1 MQLNHLRNLKEYIRL
16 YHYARINNDSIYGR
30 NKYRFIHRVRN
41 RNSDRRF
48 TIIVFT
54 SWLDKEYDI
63 TVSSGEPSKYIELL
77 LTDLNYRRKWVLKEN
92 KYIILDKEPIDKNKY
107 DLIYTIKK
115 KDNKD
120 DNDFKFVI
128 YLIKQAIDYINNL
141 ELVYNSSKED

>member
-1 MQLNHLRNLKEYIRL
+1 M
-16 YHYARINNDSIYGR
+16 
-30 NKYRFIHRVRN
+30 
-41 RNSDRRF
+41 
-48 TIIVFT
+48 IVFT

-63 TVSSGEPSKYIELL
+63 TVSSGEPSKCIELL

>member
-1 MQLNHLRNLKEYIRL
+1 M
-16 YHYARINNDSIYGR
+16 
-30 NKYRFIHRVRN
+30 
-41 RNSDRRF
+41 
-48 TIIVFT
+48 IVFT

-77 LTDLNYRRKWVLKEN
+77 LTDLNYRRKWVLKES
-92 KYIILDKEPIDKNKY
+92 KYIILDKEPINKNKY

-120 DNDFKFVI
+120 DNDFEFVI

-141 ELVYNSSKED
+141 EVVYNSSKED

>member
-1 MQLNHLRNLKEYIRL
+1 MLRI
-16 YHYARINNDSIYGR
+16 
-30 NKYRFIHRVRN
+30 
-41 RNSDRRF
+41 
-48 TIIVFT
+48 T

-107 DLIYTIKK
+107 DLIYTVKK
-115 KDNKD
+115 KDNED
-120 DNDFKFVI
+120 VDEFKFIIFLV
-128 YLIKQAIDYINNL
+128 KQAIDYINNL

>member
-1 MQLNHLRNLKEYIRL
+1 M
-16 YHYARINNDSIYGR
+16 
-30 NKYRFIHRVRN
+30 
-41 RNSDRRF
+41 
-48 TIIVFT
+48 IVFT

-63 TVSSGEPSKYIELL
+63 MVSSGEPSKYIELL

-141 ELVYNSSKED
+141 ELVYTSSKED

>member
-1 MQLNHLRNLKEYIRL
+1 MIR
-16 YHYARINNDSIYGR
+16 I
-30 NKYRFIHRVRN
+30 
-41 RNSDRRF
+41 
-48 TIIVFT
+48 T

-107 DLIYTIKK
+107 DLIYTVKK
-115 KDNKD
+115 KDNED
-120 DNDFKFVI
+120 VDEFKFIIFLVR
-128 YLIKQAIDYINNL
+128 QAIDYINNL

>member
-1 MQLNHLRNLKEYIRL
+1 M
-16 YHYARINNDSIYGR
+16 
-30 NKYRFIHRVRN
+30 
-41 RNSDRRF
+41 
-48 TIIVFT
+48 IVFT

-120 DNDFKFVI
+120 NNDFKFAI

>member
-1 MQLNHLRNLKEYIRL
+1 M
-16 YHYARINNDSIYGR
+16 
-30 NKYRFIHRVRN
+30 
-41 RNSDRRF
+41 
-48 TIIVFT
+48 IVFT

-77 LTDLNYRRKWVLKEN
+77 LTDLNHRRKWVLKEN

>member
-1 MQLNHLRNLKEYIRL
+1 M
-16 YHYARINNDSIYGR
+16 
-30 NKYRFIHRVRN
+30 
-41 RNSDRRF
+41 
-48 TIIVFT
+48 IVFT

-107 DLIYTIKK
+107 DLIYTVKK
-115 KDNKD
+115 KDNED
-120 DNDFKFVI
+120 VDEFKFIIFLV
-128 YLIKQAIDYINNL
+128 KQAIDYINNL

>member
-1 MQLNHLRNLKEYIRL
+1 M
-16 YHYARINNDSIYGR
+16 
-30 NKYRFIHRVRN
+30 VR
-41 RNSDRRF
+41 
-48 TIIVFT
+48 FT

-77 LTDLNYRRKWVLKEN
+77 LTDLNYRREWVLKED
-92 KYIILDKEPIDKNKY
+92 KYIILDEEPIDKNNY

>member
-1 MQLNHLRNLKEYIRL
+1 M
-16 YHYARINNDSIYGR
+16 
-30 NKYRFIHRVRN
+30 
-41 RNSDRRF
+41 
-48 TIIVFT
+48 IVFT

-77 LTDLNYRRKWVLKEN
+77 LTDLNYRGKWVLKEN

-120 DNDFKFVI
+120 NNDFKFVI

>member
-1 MQLNHLRNLKEYIRL
+1 M
-16 YHYARINNDSIYGR
+16 
-30 NKYRFIHRVRN
+30 
-41 RNSDRRF
+41 
-48 TIIVFT
+48 IVFT

-63 TVSSGEPSKYIELL
+63 TVSSSEPSKYIELL
-77 LTDLNYRRKWVLKEN
+77 LTDLNYRRKWVLKED
-92 KYIILDKEPIDKNKY
+92 KYIILDNEPINKNKY

>member
-1 MQLNHLRNLKEYIRL
+1 MIVLK
-16 YHYARINNDSIYGR
+16 
-30 NKYRFIHRVRN
+30 
-41 RNSDRRF
+41 
-48 TIIVFT
+48 
-54 SWLDKEYDI
+54 SWFDKEYDI

-120 DNDFKFVI
+120 NNDFKFVI

>member
-1 MQLNHLRNLKEYIRL
+1 MV
-16 YHYARINNDSIYGR
+16 RI
-30 NKYRFIHRVRN
+30 
-41 RNSDRRF
+41 
-48 TIIVFT
+48 T

-77 LTDLNYRRKWVLKEN
+77 LTDLNYIRKWVFKEN

-115 KDNKD
+115 KDNKEIND
-120 DNDFKFVI
+120 TDFKFVI

>member
-1 MQLNHLRNLKEYIRL
+1 MV
-16 YHYARINNDSIYGR
+16 RI
-30 NKYRFIHRVRN
+30 
-41 RNSDRRF
+41 
-48 TIIVFT
+48 T

-107 DLIYTIKK
+107 DLIYTVKK
-115 KDNKD
+115 KDNED
-120 DNDFKFVI
+120 VDEFKFIIFLVR
-128 YLIKQAIDYINNL
+128 QAIDYINNL

>member
-1 MQLNHLRNLKEYIRL
+1 M
-16 YHYARINNDSIYGR
+16 
-30 NKYRFIHRVRN
+30 
-41 RNSDRRF
+41 
-48 TIIVFT
+48 IVFT

-107 DLIYTIKK
+107 DLIYTVKK
-115 KDNKD
+115 KDNED
-120 DNDFKFVI
+120 VDEFKFIIFLVR
-128 YLIKQAIDYINNL
+128 QAIDYINNL

>member
-1 MQLNHLRNLKEYIRL
+1 M
-16 YHYARINNDSIYGR
+16 
-30 NKYRFIHRVRN
+30 
-41 RNSDRRF
+41 
-48 TIIVFT
+48 IVFT

-77 LTDLNYRRKWVLKEN
+77 LTNLNYRRKWVLKEN